1 MVDSHAHLQHES
13 FANDLEAVLGRA
25 RAGGLTRILVPGWDV
40 ASSDAALALAAAHPD
55 LLDAAVG
62 IHPHFVGVAT
72 EADWTALESL
82 AADSA
87 CRAIGEIGLDFYRNL
102 SPPEA
107 QRRGLDRQLALAAA
121 VSKPVLVHDR
131 DAHVEVTDALVSWA
145 SAGSMRAPGILHCFS
160 GDAAMAER
168 LVAAGFRISFA
179 LPLTFGKNLGPRAAA
194 GAIPD
199 DALMVETDS
208 PYLGGAADRRNEPT
222 TTLRVAAE
230 LAKLRGED
238 ASAVAAAIATN
249 YALVIG

>member
-13 FANDLEAVLGRA
+13 FADDLDAVLDRA

-40 ASSDAALALAAAHPD
+40 ASSEAALALAAAHPD

-87 CRAIGEIGLDFYRNL
+87 CRAVGEIGLDFYRNL
-102 SPPEA
+102 SPPDA
-107 QRRGLDRQLALAAA
+107 QRDGLARQLALAGT
-121 VSKPVLVHDR
+121 VGKPVLVHDR
-131 DAHVEVTDALVSWA
+131 EAHGEVTDALVTWA
-145 SAGSMRAPGILHCFS
+145 RGGAIRAPGILHCFS

-194 GAIPD
+194 AAIPD
-199 DALMVETDS
+199 EALMVETDS

-230 LAKLRGED
+230 LAKLRGVEVG
-238 ASAVAAAIATN
+238 AIAVAVAAN
-249 YALVIG
+249 YAATLA